1 MKLKTNNT
9 ALHGSRLTVPVDGT
23 IQIDRNGEIN
33 VSEACAAQLLTLP
46 DWIAVSKEA
55 PKKEAPKKEAP
66 ALEAADSDAE
76 VIAAIRS
83 MSMEEMLGAAAE
95 AGYPAE
101 EYSKYKKNSKLM
113 AAYLVKKYKA
123 ASEAAKDEDE

>member
-46 DWIAVSKEA
+46 DWIAVSEG
-55 PKKEAPKKEAP
+55 AP
-66 ALEAADSDAE
+66 AATPEAADPDAE

-83 MSMEEMLGAAAE
+83 MSMEEMLAAAAE

-123 ASEAAKDEDE
+123 ASEAAKGEDE

>member
-46 DWIAVSKEA
+46 DWIVVSKG
-55 PKKEAPKKEAP
+55 AP
-66 ALEAADSDAE
+66 AADPDAE

-83 MSMEEMLGAAAE
+83 MSMEEMLAAAAE

>member
-46 DWIAVSKEA
+46 DWIAVSKGA
-55 PKKEAPKKEAP
+55 PEKEAP
-66 ALEAADSDAE
+66 AATPEVAYPDAE

>member
-23 IQIDRNGEIN
+23 IQIDLNGEIN

-46 DWIAVSKEA
+46 DWIVVSKEA
-55 PKKEAPKKEAP
+55 PKKEAP
-66 ALEAADSDAE
+66 AADPDAE
-76 VIAAIRS
+76 MIAAIRS
-83 MSMEEMLGAAAE
+83 MSMEEMLAAAAE

-123 ASEAAKDEDE
+123 ASEAAKGEDE

>member
-46 DWIAVSKEA
+46 DWIVVSKGA
-55 PKKEAPKKEAP
+55 
-66 ALEAADSDAE
+66 
-76 VIAAIRS
+76 RS
-83 MSMEEMLGAAAE
+83 RHF
-95 AGYPAE
+95 PT
-101 EYSKYKKNSKLM
+101 
-113 AAYLVKKYKA
+113 
-123 ASEAAKDEDE
+123 

>member
-46 DWIAVSKEA
+46 DWIVVSKEA
-55 PKKEAPKKEAP
+55 PEKEAP
-66 ALEAADSDAE
+66 APEAADPDAE

-83 MSMEEMLGAAAE
+83 MSMEEMLAAAAE

-123 ASEAAKDEDE
+123 ASEAAKGEDE

>member
-46 DWIAVSKEA
+46 DWIAVSKG
-55 PKKEAPKKEAP
+55 AP

-123 ASEAAKDEDE
+123 ASEAAKGEDE

>member
-46 DWIAVSKEA
+46 DWIAVSEG
-55 PKKEAPKKEAP
+55 AP
-66 ALEAADSDAE
+66 AATPEAANSGAE

-83 MSMEEMLGAAAE
+83 MSMEEMLAAAAE

-123 ASEAAKDEDE
+123 ASEAAKGEDE

>member
-46 DWIAVSKEA
+46 DWIAVSE
-55 PKKEAPKKEAP
+55 EAPKKEAP
-66 ALEAADSDAE
+66 AADPEAADSDAE

-83 MSMEEMLGAAAE
+83 MSLEEMLAAATE

-123 ASEAAKDEDE
+123 ASEAAKGEDE

>member
-46 DWIAVSKEA
+46 DWIAVSKG
-55 PKKEAPKKEAP
+55 AP

-83 MSMEEMLGAAAE
+83 MSMEEMLAAAAE
-95 AGYPAE
+95 AGYSAE

>member
-46 DWIAVSKEA
+46 DWIVVSKEA
-55 PKKEAPKKEAP
+55 PEKEAP
-66 ALEAADSDAE
+66 APEAADPDAE

-83 MSMEEMLGAAAE
+83 MSMEEMLAAAAE

>member
-46 DWIAVSKEA
+46 DWIVVSKEA
-55 PKKEAPKKEAP
+55 PKKEAP
-66 ALEAADSDAE
+66 AADPDAE

-83 MSMEEMLGAAAE
+83 MSMEEMLAAAAE

>member
-46 DWIAVSKEA
+46 DWIAVSEG
-55 PKKEAPKKEAP
+55 AP
-66 ALEAADSDAE
+66 AATPEAADSDAE

-83 MSMEEMLGAAAE
+83 MSMEEMLAAAAE

-123 ASEAAKDEDE
+123 ASEAAKGEDE

>member
-23 IQIDRNGEIN
+23 IQIDLNGEIN

-46 DWIAVSKEA
+46 DWIAVSKGA
-55 PKKEAPKKEAP
+55 SKKEAP
-66 ALEAADSDAE
+66 ALEAADPDAE

-83 MSMEEMLGAAAE
+83 MSMEEMLAAAAE

>member
-46 DWIAVSKEA
+46 DWIAVSEGA
-55 PKKEAPKKEAP
+55 PKKETPAP
-66 ALEAADSDAE
+66 EAADPDTE

-95 AGYPAE
+95 AGYPVE

>member
-9 ALHGSRLTVPVDGT
+9 VLHGSRLTVPVDGT

-46 DWIAVSKEA
+46 DWIAVSKG
-55 PKKEAPKKEAP
+55 AP

-83 MSMEEMLGAAAE
+83 MSMEEMLAAAAE
-95 AGYPAE
+95 AGYSAE

-123 ASEAAKDEDE
+123 ASEAAKGEDE

>member
-23 IQIDRNGEIN
+23 IQIGRNGEIN

-46 DWIAVSKEA
+46 DWIAVS
-55 PKKEAPKKEAP
+55 KEAP

>member
-46 DWIAVSKEA
+46 DWIAVSEG
-55 PKKEAPKKEAP
+55 AP
-66 ALEAADSDAE
+66 AATPEAANSDAE

-83 MSMEEMLGAAAE
+83 MSMEEMLAAAAE

-123 ASEAAKDEDE
+123 ASEAAQDEDE

>member
-46 DWIAVSKEA
+46 DWIAVSEG
-55 PKKEAPKKEAP
+55 AP
-66 ALEAADSDAE
+66 AATPEAANSDAE

-83 MSMEEMLGAAAE
+83 MSMEEMLAAAAE

-113 AAYLVKKYKA
+113 AAYLVKKYKT
-123 ASEAAKDEDE
+123 ASEAAKGEDESYLVA

>member
-46 DWIAVSKEA
+46 DWIVVSKGA
-55 PKKEAPKKEAP
+55 PEKEAP
-66 ALEAADSDAE
+66 APEVADPDAE

-83 MSMEEMLGAAAE
+83 MSMEEMLAAAAE

>member
-9 ALHGSRLTVPVDGT
+9 ALHGSRLTVPIDGT

-55 PKKEAPKKEAP
+55 PKKEAPAADPEG
-66 ALEAADSDAE
+66 ADSDAE

-83 MSMEEMLGAAAE
+83 MSLEEMLAACRYR
-95 AGYPAE
+95 GRV
-101 EYSKYKKNSKLM
+101 SR
-113 AAYLVKKYKA
+113 
-123 ASEAAKDEDE
+123 

>member
-46 DWIAVSKEA
+46 DVSKEA
-55 PKKEAPKKEAP
+55 PKKEAPAATP
-66 ALEAADSDAE
+66 EAADSDAE

-123 ASEAAKDEDE
+123 ASEAAKGEDE

>member
-46 DWIAVSKEA
+46 DWIVVSKEA
-55 PKKEAPKKEAP
+55 PKKEAPAP
-66 ALEAADSDAE
+66 EAADPDAE

-83 MSMEEMLGAAAE
+83 MSMEEMLAAAAE

>member
-46 DWIAVSKEA
+46 DWIAAGE
-55 PKKEAPKKEAP
+55 EAPKKEAP
-66 ALEAADSDAE
+66 APEAADPDTE

-83 MSMEEMLGAAAE
+83 MSLEEMLAAATE

-123 ASEAAKDEDE
+123 ASEAAKGEDE

>member
-46 DWIAVSKEA
+46 DWIAVSEG
-55 PKKEAPKKEAP
+55 AP
-66 ALEAADSDAE
+66 AATPEAANSDAE

-83 MSMEEMLGAAAE
+83 MSMEEMLAAAAE

>member
-46 DWIAVSKEA
+46 DWIVVSKEA
-55 PKKEAPKKEAP
+55 LKKEAP
-66 ALEAADSDAE
+66 APEAADSDAE

-83 MSMEEMLGAAAE
+83 MSMEEMLAAAAE

>member
-46 DWIAVSKEA
+46 DWIVVSKEA
-55 PKKEAPKKEAP
+55 PAATP
-66 ALEAADSDAE
+66 EAADSDAE

>member
-55 PKKEAPKKEAP
+55 P
-66 ALEAADSDAE
+66 AATPEVAAATPEVADPDAE

>member
-1 MKLKTNNT
+1 MKLKTNNA

-46 DWIAVSKEA
+46 DWIAVSEG
-55 PKKEAPKKEAP
+55 AP
-66 ALEAADSDAE
+66 AAAPEAANSDAE

-83 MSMEEMLGAAAE
+83 MSMEEMLAAAAE

-123 ASEAAKDEDE
+123 ASEAAKGEDE

>member
-55 PKKEAPKKEAP
+55 PKKEAPAP
-66 ALEAADSDAE
+66 EAADPDTE

-83 MSMEEMLGAAAE
+83 MSMEEMLAAAAE

-123 ASEAAKDEDE
+123 ASEAAKGEDE

>member
-46 DWIAVSKEA
+46 DWIAVSKG
-55 PKKEAPKKEAP
+55 APKKEAP
-66 ALEAADSDAE
+66 ALEAADS
-76 VIAAIRS
+76 
-83 MSMEEMLGAAAE
+83 E

-101 EYSKYKKNSKLM
+101 EYSKFKKNSKLM

>member
-55 PKKEAPKKEAP
+55 PKKEAP
-66 ALEAADSDAE
+66 AATPEVADPDAE

>member
-46 DWIAVSKEA
+46 DWIAVSKG
-55 PKKEAPKKEAP
+55 AP
-66 ALEAADSDAE
+66 AATPEVADPDAE

>member
-46 DWIAVSKEA
+46 DWIAVSKG
-55 PKKEAPKKEAP
+55 AP
-66 ALEAADSDAE
+66 AATPEVANPDAE

>member
-46 DWIAVSKEA
+46 DWIVVSKEA
-55 PKKEAPKKEAP
+55 PAATP
-66 ALEAADSDAE
+66 EAADSDAE

-83 MSMEEMLGAAAE
+83 MSMEEMLAAAAE

>member
-55 PKKEAPKKEAP
+55 P

-83 MSMEEMLGAAAE
+83 MSMEEMLAAAAE

-123 ASEAAKDEDE
+123 ASEAAKGEDE

>member
-46 DWIAVSKEA
+46 DWIVVSKEA
-55 PKKEAPKKEAP
+55 PKNEAP
-66 ALEAADSDAE
+66 APEVADPDAE

-83 MSMEEMLGAAAE
+83 MSMEEMLAAAAE

>member
-46 DWIAVSKEA
+46 DWIVVSKEA
-55 PKKEAPKKEAP
+55 PEKEAP
-66 ALEAADSDAE
+66 APEAADPDAE

-83 MSMEEMLGAAAE
+83 MSMEEMLAAAAE
-95 AGYPAE
+95 AGYPAA

-123 ASEAAKDEDE
+123 ASEAAKGEDE

>member
-46 DWIAVSKEA
+46 DWIAVSE
-55 PKKEAPKKEAP
+55 EAPKKEAP
-66 ALEAADSDAE
+66 ALEAADPDTE